1 MPAHRPARA
10 PVALR
15 RGALLSLH
23 LVAACGETGDA
34 SGPGTT
40 GTPPGTTTGIMTS
53 TTSTTATPTTDA
65 STSNDATTDATP
77 TGDAGTTSTTST
89 TGSTADTTSSAA
101 SDDTTGEILETICA
115 PWPAPASPYDQ
126 SVVPIEVEPQD
137 PAAVKIVLVAGA
149 PSLDHPPG
157 AHEFFAG
164 TALFARMLCQVP
176 GVVPVLVKDGW
187 PANEQVFVGAAA
199 IVFYLDGRDAHPLT
213 DPAKYAALAPAIAAG
228 AGFVNLHYAVDYH
241 PALGAQILPWLGGYY
256 EDGYSVNPI
265 WQAHY
270 ADLPAHPVTNGVD
283 PLTIN
288 DEWYYNM
295 RWLDG
300 MPGITAILKDVPPE
314 ETRTTPDTQ
323 AHPGRSEIT
332 AWTFDR
338 PDGGRGFGSTG
349 GHWYGNWIDSVDT
362 PDAAKLR
369 RIVVNGILWSAN
381 VPVPPEGAPVTL
393 DPADQGMYLDTK

>member
-1 MPAHRPARA
+1 VPD
-10 PVALR
+10 AL
-15 RGALLSLH
+15 
-23 LVAACGETGDA
+23 
-34 SGPGTT
+34 
-40 GTPPGTTTGIMTS
+40 
-53 TTSTTATPTTDA
+53 TTDD
-65 STSNDATTDATP
+65 TS
-77 TGDAGTTSTTST
+77 S
-89 TGSTADTTSSAA
+89 TGSTADTSS
-101 SDDTTGEILETICA
+101 SDGTTGEITEIICA
-115 PWPAPASPYDQ
+115 PWAAPASPYDQ

-176 GVVPVLVKDGW
+176 GVVPVVVKNGW
-187 PANEQVFVGAAA
+187 PANEQVFDGAAA
-199 IVFYLDGRDAHPLT
+199 IVFYLDGRDHHPLA

-228 AGFVNLHYAVDYH
+228 AGFVNIHYAVDYH

-256 EDGYSVNPI
+256 EDGHSVNPI

-270 ADLPAHPVTNGVD
+270 AELPAHPVTYGVD

-300 MPGITAILKDVPPE
+300 MPGITAILEDVPPE

-338 PDGGRGFGSTG
+338 PDGGRGFGFTG

-369 RIVVNGILWSAN
+369 RVVLNGILWSAR
-381 VPVPPEGAPVTL
+381 VPVPAEGAPVTL
-393 DPADQGMYLDTK
+393 DPADQGMWLDTK